1 MLSSV
6 VKSDRQCV
14 VCLRDLEAGEVAT
27 CWACINRARRDLVA
41 IWDLVAM
48 LPEHALRSATNGH
61 LAAAEPIP
69 GGDAVVM
76 LGRGSEGLSEDG
88 TTNSG
93 DPEPPAW
100 ILGWWEEIWREAL
113 VLGSKRPVWQRRA
126 DRTIAAA
133 HLFLNEHLDWAAQ
146 YHHGFQVFARD
157 IGGLRRHLEALLRA
171 GDAPQDGVQ
180 CFECAGTLERVYRAP
195 RPCSCPPSP
204 HHVRGAS
211 PCPACVWESTHRS
224 HDQGGLVD
232 PDPDVGWHC
241 LRCHRE
247 YSAGEYRL
255 AVSAAYD
262 QLAAADFRTQSDVTR
277 LTGCPR
283 GTIQGWASR
292 GKVRRRKDSS
302 GRVTYSV
309 SDVRARLAD
318 SVSSDAG

>member
-1 MLSSV
+1 MIA
-6 VKSDRQCV
+6 KSDRECA

-27 CWACINRARRDLVA
+27 CWSCINRARRDLVA
-41 IWDLVAM
+41 VWDLVAM
-48 LPEHALRSATNGH
+48 LPEHALQSATNGH
-61 LAAAEPIP
+61 LSAAEPIP
-69 GGDAVVM
+69 GGDAIVM

-88 TTNSG
+88 STNTG

-113 VLGSKRPVWQRRA
+113 ALGSKRPVWQRRA
-126 DRTIAAA
+126 DRTIATA

-146 YHHGFQVFARD
+146 YHAGFHVFARD
-157 IGGLRRHLEALLRA
+157 IGGMRRHLEALLRA
-171 GDAPQDGVQ
+171 GDGPQEGVS
-180 CFECAGTLERVYRAP
+180 CFECGSTLERQYRAP
-195 RPCSCPPSP
+195 RACSCPPRP
-204 HHVRGAS
+204 VLRLDREL
-211 PCPACVWESTHRS
+211 WEQNHAA

-232 PDPDVGWHC
+232 PEPDSGWHC
-241 LRCHRE
+241 LRCRRE

-292 GKVRRRKDSS
+292 GKVRRRRDSS

-309 SDVRARLAD
+309 SDVRGRLAER
-318 SVSSDAG
+318 VTVHDA